1 MVEYLVTCITKPDQR
16 GAHEDITHIG
26 NLENKWRMT
35 VPGAIYQIE
44 KKISKFYTLDKASGT
59 RSYLEIVRV
68 LGKPPY
74 LKAHAHAKW
83 NDNLLA
89 QSECDDGCL
98 IIA

>member
-1 MVEYLVTCITKPDQR
+1 MVEYQVTCITKPDQMST
-16 GAHEDITHIG
+16 HEDITHIG
-26 NLENKWRMT
+26 NLEGKWRMT
-35 VPGAIYQIE
+35 VAGAIYQIE
-44 KKISKFYTLDKASGT
+44 KKISKFYILDDATAT

-89 QSECDDGCL
+89 QGDCGDGCR
-98 IIA
+98 IVS